1 MVDARFH
8 SRRVRGEETSNGR
21 ESWKA
26 SRRRVPL
33 GCWSRLHWGSR
44 FLPVGALWLFG
55 RTTGVDPL
63 LTKSEWVA
71 AVVSTFEA
79 TSHSIAPAAET
90 LRSRT
95 VTAVV
100 AARLSPVRWLHGWSV
115 PVGVSDA
122 ADQAHDR
129 DPEEQGW
136 AGVEQWMMQEQI
148 SGPFPRYNKEQ
159 AKEPPT
165 K

>member
-1 MVDARFH
+1 
-8 SRRVRGEETSNGR
+8 
-21 ESWKA
+21 
-26 SRRRVPL
+26 
-33 GCWSRLHWGSR
+33 
-44 FLPVGALWLFG
+44 LFG

-63 LTKSEWVA
+63 LTESEWVA
-71 AVVSTFEA
+71 AVVSTFETA
-79 TSHSIAPAAET
+79 SYSIASAAET

-100 AARLSPVRWLHGWSV
+100 ATRLSPVRWLHGWSV
-115 PVGVSDA
+115 PVGVSDVV
-122 ADQAHDR
+122 DQVHDR

-136 AGVEQWMMQEQI
+136 ADVEQWMIQEQI
-148 SGPFPRYNKEQ
+148 SGPFPRYEEEQ